1 MQRNMEAKIKVYFFL
16 VLLGQSFSV
25 QQLYIC
31 QWNLLCKQML
41 TATEQLKPF
50 INPNKCSIV
59 Q

>member
-16 VLLGQSFSV
+16 VLLGQFSSL
-25 QQLYIC
+25 QQLYIW
-31 QWNLLCKQML
+31 QWNLLCRQML

-50 INPNKCSIV
+50 MNPNKCSIV

>member
-16 VLLGQSFSV
+16 VFSV
-25 QQLYIC
+25 QQLYIW

-50 INPNKCSIV
+50 INLNKCSIV

>member
-1 MQRNMEAKIKVYFFL
+1 MEKNMEAKIKVYFFL

-25 QQLYIC
+25 QQLYIW

-41 TATEQLKPF
+41 TATELLKSF
-50 INPNKCSIV
+50 INPNKCFIV